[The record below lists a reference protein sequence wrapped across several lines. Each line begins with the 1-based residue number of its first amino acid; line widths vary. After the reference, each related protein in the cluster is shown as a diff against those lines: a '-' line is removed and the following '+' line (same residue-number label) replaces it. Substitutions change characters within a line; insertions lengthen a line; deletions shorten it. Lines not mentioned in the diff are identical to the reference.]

1 MGSLNIDAST
11 IEAIIHFLI
20 AWGPTIF
27 ASIALIVGFSIG
39 YKRGGRKSLILWIH
53 AIVCF
58 AICLTIYLILVE
70 SRDFDKFLLDTINKI
85 MGSEA
90 GLENY
95 LGVSADCETLR
106 EVIIEFIPTQLSFM
120 DGLELIA
127 KDNGAY
133 LLTIV
138 DMVYRIVFA
147 LLLNIIYVLLI
158 FIAYMIYV
166 FFYSERKYMKKQN
179 LDYQNNLRDGLYR
192 KNSFLGGIIGLCRS
206 FITVTLVLS
215 FIGSFF
221 FVVTGGSGEEDA
233 PEPEFE
239 DKTVSLVTSIYSSIC
254 EYGSQGI
261 FKVLN
266 LVKDEKEVPY
276 YLYAADLIFQGRL
289 HDDDI
294 DKDVIF
300 RDELS
305 AYVGFA
311 RKTYDLIIKY
321 GSKELIPIIEGKSDE
336 DLMDA
341 VVEVMSKK
349 AFQHEFENIIRD
361 FEKES
366 YFINF
371 ALSLCE
377 SMIKNINDIELL
389 SALPA
394 EIREILQIC
403 FSPGYLSSAI
413 PYEVQLASQKENDP
427 FYEYQKDKYELGY
440 LKLSSLIT
448 REDIIELLRALFDV
462 INATGSFN
470 AEETN
475 TVSFTIGL
483 VSDLIGH
490 VQNLSIISTDR
501 ADEINA
507 VLRRLY
513 SYLEITYL
521 SSEYS
526 PETPETP
533 TPTAY
538 QMSDIEAPYT
548 GSEYNEVL
556 WVEEINI
563 LINIIKE
570 GLNLFENN
578 FDNISPDT
586 DIMSVLVGMFEQ
598 TNEHYSENMYSLDY
612 IITSLANSRIL
623 GEALS
628 TSYLQSMIS
637 NLLSGVVSGY
647 ELPKDINYSNIYD
660 KDGNVIEYGELYY
673 LFSIVKK
680 VVIDPEVTQFIID
693 LLDGGN
699 SDGDTTEE
707 IVIELDDIFELL
719 NLMTK
724 KGEDGLSTLDCVI
737 DSTLIRSLLS
747 KVLIDLSSGEEA
759 FIYLDQS
766 VLEVDEN
773 GQITEVIK
781 LEELQLLFDIIP
793 DLVPVI
799 KDVIDRFTVE
809 ETPTPETQADAE
821 EPEEESDIE
830 YILGLLENSSILKLL
845 DSKIVEGTLS
855 HLAFS
860 YLPEEYVVIPQ
871 PIKEHKV
878 GIVTT
883 NEAKSEIRKLISVIL
898 DTDIDINALLSEEV
912 SSDSILGIITSLTE
926 EDFELL
932 FDSDILYYTI
942 YNFLNTTEV
951 EGIKIVIPNTVKVKL
966 DNDVF
971 DSIIVKEQLI
981 ELVNCLLL
989 LLPDAEEPNDT
1000 PEIPENQDSETVEE
1014 SNFEIGDILLK
1025 LVINK
1030 EKLTRNDVIVASL
1043 ANMLANT
1050 DMADSLGDLQIP
1062 NTLKKAAA
1070 FEELTVNF
1078 GPNNPWFNEL
1088 YSLVT
1093 ALDEMLEISKKEEIN
1108 LNDIE
1113 SVVLDSITTLNN
1125 ESSISGQTKLDLL
1138 YNSAIVTHF
1147 LTVNIDDIIV
1157 GNLLTEEDSIALKD
1171 YSGNYRKSEIASIIY
1186 LTKVFEIT
1194 ADELKGDDSS
1204 GVITEKVENGI
1215 GKLKEINDEGITHL
1229 QHLYKDKIFGM
1240 LLYNVVVDQFSVPT
1254 DALMTTPTGVCVNSV
1269 KYNEAEALITIV
1281 DMFGSIDAINAEEM
1295 DLALL
1300 RENRVIISKSSIIS
1314 SHFYDT
1320 IAESNEVLI
1329 PYYALNDNRTDG
1341 NVYIK
1346 IDEFYDFL
1354 GVITDEE
1361 VADLLF
1367 NSSEGKYNLA
1377 SIKSLEFESITTS
1390 VIRKLLDST
1399 ILEVTIIHTF
1409 LNSNEESGETDLSTL
1424 CLPGSY
1430 VSDSS
1435 KTRLLINKDNVWVVN
1450 KEMYNLTLTLDIL
1463 GINNISDID
1472 DVEDSVLGFLDGDDV
1487 FSITDDGREKLEV
1500 MYSSIIVS
1508 SAMSSSID
1516 DILTE
1521 DLITDDIKNSKAV
1534 RNKHFKELYDY
1545 EEIKKFI
1552 NSMKKLGLE
1561 FTNAENADINFTTFI
1576 ENNKT
1581 DEGRKRNEE
1590 IYNSILIKGVLTTQL
1605 NNEISNGP
1613 IHINTHEKAY
1623 DEEIRD
1629 KYYLDLY
1636 KWGEIQAL
1644 LDLFKNQVDEETGEQ
1659 ITDIKMFDIDKL
1671 DVSTIK
1677 EASLGK
1683 DENGNDIYISYLL
1696 AATLASSAKENLV
1709 VLKEDLE
1716 DDGLIKASEV
1726 LKMLVALELLGVK
1739 NINVEDM
1746 SELIFPKDD
1755 DPEQEEKLRTISQSN
1770 IVNATV
1776 AQNTY
1781 FVHNDASGKHEYEA
1795 KAYNTDYITAYFVKT
1810 DYAGNTA
1817 ALIEENEFVK
1827 FGKTAAKILDE
1838 DGGSIDNFNLDILEA
1853 ADNILDYG
1861 SQIMC
1866 NLLVEYLNEKHSQFS
1881 NFTTSNE
1888 GIYLTN
1894 CSSVTIYHST
1904 VDEIKIV
1911 VALVRRVQQGLAF

>member
-276 YLYAADLIFQGRL
+276 YLYAADLIFQGGL

-321 GSKELIPIIEGKSDE
+321 GSEELIPIIEGKSDE

-413 PYEVQLASQKENDP
+413 PYEVQLAIQKENDP

-699 SDGDTTEE
+699 SDGETTEE

-737 DSTLIRSLLS
+737 DSELIRSLLS
-747 KVLIDLSSGEEA
+747 KVLVDLASGEEA

-989 LLPDAEEPNDT
+989 ILPDAEEPNDA

-1043 ANMLANT
+1043 ANMLVNT
-1050 DMADSLGDLQIP
+1050 SISENLGILEIP
-1062 NTLKKAAA
+1062 TVLTNAARL
-1070 FEELTVNF
+1070 EELTVNF
-1078 GPNNPWFNEL
+1078 CRENPWYNEL

-1093 ALDEMLEISKKEEIN
+1093 AIDEMLEITKEGKEEID
-1108 LNDIE
+1108 LNNIE
-1113 SVVLDSITTLNN
+1113 SVILDSIMTLNDLSTDN
-1125 ESSISGQTKLDLL
+1125 EQTKLDLL
-1138 YNSAIVTHF
+1138 YNSAIITNLLSTSV
-1147 LTVNIDDIIV
+1147 DDIVV
-1157 GNLLTEEDSIALKD
+1157 GGGLLSSDDSKSLKD
-1171 YSGNYRKSEIASIIY
+1171 FNGNYIKSEIASIIY
-1186 LTKVFEIT
+1186 LLDDVFEIT
-1194 ADELKGDDSS
+1194 SEQITGENASDD
-1204 GVITEKVENGI
+1204 VIANVKEKFSMLTDTNS
-1215 GKLKEINDEGITHL
+1215 EGITHL
-1229 QHLYKDKIFGM
+1229 SHLYKNKLFGM
-1240 LLYNVVVDQFSVPT
+1240 LLYNVLVNSVQMSVPT
-1254 DALMTTPTGVCVNSV
+1254 DALMTTPAGATINSI
-1269 KYNEAEALITIV
+1269 KYEEAFALIKALDV
-1281 DMFGSIDAINAEEM
+1281 FGGFDNIQSPKINLD
-1295 DLALL
+1295 DLSEAKTVL
-1300 RENRVIISKSSIIS
+1300 SCSSIIS
-1314 SHFYDT
+1314 SKFYE
-1320 IAESNEVLI
+1320 ILENSGQIIV
-1329 PYYALNDNRTDG
+1329 PYYTLNDDRYNG
-1341 NVYIK
+1341 NTYIK
-1346 IDEFYDFL
+1346 QKELSLLFDI
-1354 GVITDEE
+1354 ITDKE
-1361 VADLLF
+1361 VADTLF
-1367 NSSEGKYNLA
+1367 EVEDNKYVLT
-1377 SIKSLEFESITTS
+1377 SIKEISFENLDEKNIR
-1390 VIRKLLDST
+1390 VIKTLLGST
-1399 ILEVTIIHTF
+1399 IFNATMVEKILGFI
-1409 LNSNEESGETDLSTL
+1409 GDLSTL
-1424 CLPGSY
+1424 SLPSSY
-1430 VSDSS
+1430 VQDASEI
-1435 KTRLLINKDNVWVVN
+1435 RLLLKEDNVWVIN
-1450 KEMYNLTLTLDIL
+1450 NEMMNLISVVDIL
-1463 GINNISDID
+1463 ELEDLSNFDG
-1472 DVEDSVLGFLDGDDV
+1472 VEDKLLDFLDGANDKSPFDLY
-1487 FSITDDGREKLEV
+1487 DDGREKLEV
-1500 MYSSIIVS
+1500 VYSSIIISSSVS
-1508 SAMSSSID
+1508 STLD
-1516 DILTE
+1516 DKMTA
-1521 DLITDDIKNSKAV
+1521 DLISSDVLESRAV
-1534 RNKHFKELYDY
+1534 RNSKYKELYNY
-1545 EEIKKFI
+1545 QEISNLVK
-1552 NSMKKLGLE
+1552 SMQKLEISFRDNDL
-1561 FTNAENADINFTTFI
+1561 DIGI
-1576 ENNKT
+1576 EVFKGKT
-1581 DEGRKRNEE
+1581 DEDKAI
-1590 IYNSILIKGVLTTQL
+1590 IYNSVIIKGIVSTQI
-1605 NNEISNGP
+1605 NKEINSGHYD
-1613 IHINTHEKAY
+1613 IETHEKAY
-1623 DEEIRD
+1623 DEELRS
-1629 KYYLDLY
+1629 KYYLHLY
-1636 KWGEIQAL
+1636 KWDEIQVL
-1644 LDLFKNQVDEETGEQ
+1644 LDIIGDNDSLENFH
-1659 ITDIKMFDIDKL
+1659 IDSL
-1671 DVSTIK
+1671 TISRIK
-1677 EASLGK
+1677 EIAFTVAGEYKS
-1683 DENGNDIYISYLL
+1683 YIL
-1696 AATLASSAKENLV
+1696 AATLTQQIKDNELTV
-1709 VLKEDLE
+1709 IREDLE
-1716 DDGLIKASEV
+1716 EDGLLLKASVV
-1726 LKMLVALELLGVK
+1726 LQLFNVLTEHLGIDSLSFDTKDIVLPKGAENEWRLEEIAECNILNGTIASNITFQLGGNTFTAKVY
-1739 NINVEDM
+1739 NQEGATPVY
-1746 SELIFPKDD
+1746 
-1755 DPEQEEKLRTISQSN
+1755 EEKY
-1770 IVNATV
+1770 
-1776 AQNTY
+1776 TY
-1781 FVHNDASGKHEYEA
+1781 GG
-1795 KAYNTDYITAYFVKT
+1795 IPTAILTK
-1810 DYAGNTA
+1810 
-1817 ALIEENEFVK
+1817 LEFVNLA
-1827 FGKTAAKILDE
+1827 KTVNEILDNE
-1838 DGGSIDNFNLDILEA
+1838 PDTSISTLNFDILSSTDA
-1853 ADNILDYG
+1853 IFKGG
-1861 SQIMC
+1861 SQIMR
-1866 NLLVEYLNEKHSQFS
+1866 NLLVEYLLFNHPIREYGVPIEKYD
-1881 NFTTSNE
+1881 
-1888 GIYLTN
+1888 GIRLTN
-1894 CSSVTIYHST
+1894 YSSVVIEQLSDTSMTI
-1904 VDEIKIV
+1904 
-1911 VALVRRVQQGLAF
+1911 ALSIANGLTPLY